1 MKKII
6 FILFVVSFVA
16 CNTTPQDRSAPK
28 VITTKSVSITGTW
41 LYKYDWGGKEFWF
54 EEKTDKYNVGDTLK

>member
-16 CNTTPQDRSAPK
+16 CNTKSQDRSAPK

-41 LYKYDWGGKEFWF
+41 LYKYDFGGKEFWF